1 MRGAC
6 AVPHHFFNG
15 GGQCRLAS
23 FEQPVFRS
31 IASEVTAARVVE
43 LSKKV
48 CSGILVLVLDSA
60 AEINYL

>member
-1 MRGAC
+1 MPRQ
-6 AVPHHFFNG
+6 FFNG

-48 CSGILVLVLDSA
+48 CSGILVLDSA